1 MGDIT
6 LSRMRFVVVAVLIS
20 TVTSLGIANA
30 ATPTNS
36 STSIRPYSAQ
46 GCSGNT
52 CIYLSTPSSGTVFVQ
67 GWAYGTSF
75 VGYFKLTTP
84 TITVT
89 SPTQTWLGSKGNY
102 FQVSGISAV
111 VGPYCVAGY
120 SSGGMFEGKACESVL

>member
-67 GWAYGTSF
+67 GWHMA
-75 VGYFKLTTP
+75 L
-84 TITVT
+84 
-89 SPTQTWLGSKGNY
+89 
-102 FQVSGISAV
+102 
-111 VGPYCVAGY
+111 
-120 SSGGMFEGKACESVL
+120 VL